1 MLNKAEKKDKSE
13 DFYAVVTAIVK
24 FIEEADKTA
33 SEGVGLVE
41 NSK

>member
-1 MLNKAEKKDKSE
+1 MSDNKDKSE
-13 DFYAVVTAIVK
+13 EFYEVVTAIVK

-33 SEGVGLVE
+33 SEGVGLIE